1 MKHLPHLLALFAI
14 CIALQPTTTLAADA
28 LPELAGT
35 WVAESMDGNPPPA
48 GAKMVMKF
56 IDDATLRFEV
66 TYEGETQIE
75 TIKYT
80 ATKDGKMTIYFD
92 PEENPAGDKA
102 TWKIVDKKLHMT
114 SDAGETLVLKREG

>member
-1 MKHLPHLLALFAI
+1 MKRLSHLFVLSALMIAFTPAI
-14 CIALQPTTTLAADA
+14 AFGDDA

-56 IDDATLRFEV
+56 IDDEKLRFEV

-75 TIKYT
+75 TLKYT

-92 PEENPAGDKA
+92 PEENPDGDKA
-102 TWKIVDKKLHMT
+102 TWKIIDKKLHLT
-114 SDAGETLVLKREG
+114 SDASETLVLRREE